1 MGEMARTRNPAEIE
15 AIIVELTTMLGL
27 PYRLG
32 GFKPTTD
39 RKRVNRRLPNDE
51 AQLFGMAQSGDLDA
65 QEALRRGIEVAF
77 VFGTAPDPDGLRS
90 IALSEIRVSY
100 LKWLMRESSASTT
113 KPSRGRVRPKLL
125 QVRNEGIV
133 AAIEWVVGKGIP
145 PTRERATA
153 DKGGLLSACAIVAE
167 ALRRLG
173 LHMTERNIED
183 IWAHRDPVPVHRPHW
198 ASTDA
203 EARLALAGIPELI
216 GLPDD
221 ERARIDARL
230 KQYQELLDRASTKK

>member
-1 MGEMARTRNPAEIE
+1 MARTKSPAEIE
-15 AIIVELTTMLGL
+15 TEAIIAELTQMLGV

-39 RKRVNRRLPNDE
+39 RKRVNRLLPHDE
-51 AQLFGMAQSGDLDA
+51 AQLFGMAHA

-77 VFGTAPDPDGLRS
+77 VFGTALDPDGLRS
-90 IALSEIRVSY
+90 IELSEIQVSY

-113 KPSRGRVRPKLL
+113 KPSRGRGRPSVL
-125 QVRNEGIV
+125 QDRNQKIV

-145 PTRERATA
+145 RTRDRATA
-153 DKGGLLSACAIVAE
+153 DKGGSLSACAIVAE

-173 LHMTERNIED
+173 LHMSERNIED
-183 IWAHRDPVPVHRPHW
+183 IWAHKDPVPVHRPHW

-203 EARLALAGIPELI
+203 QAKLALAGIPELI

-230 KQYQELLDRASTKK
+230 KQYQELLDRTPTKK